1 LLVNVDVVVTVNIEL
16 SKMVSVLAALWR
28 GIVLT
33 DVMVLFVVVVELDG
47 WRVVVV
53 AVPVYFPT
61 E

>member
-1 LLVNVDVVVTVNIEL
+1 MLVNVDVVVTVNIEL